1 MVSIKGALTL
11 AAVGVAVVLF
21 FSAGSFK
28 GVGTKIG
35 GFFGQ
40 GFSDF
45 SSSITSSFTGGLFG
59 GNTNQN
65 TGGESSTNTGGGTP
79 TPTPTG
85 TGGGGILDQLNP
97 ITSQLNIFQG
107 IIDNL
112 LKITQFTGSNIG
124 NLFPKAE
131 AVKLTGIDR
140 SFALG
145 RLTPIGTTFSE
156 GFRTSQGLKVFGRET
171 KTGRII
177 AVTNESAQK
186 LRERGI
192 L

>member
-11 AAVGVAVVLF
+11 AAVGVGIVLF

-28 GVGTKIG
+28 GVGSKIG

-45 SSSITSSFTGGLFG
+45 SSSITSAFTGGLFG
-59 GNTNQN
+59 GNVN
-65 TGGESSTNTGGGTP
+65 TQSNTPQEQPAGTTGGGT
-79 TPTPTG
+79 TSAG
-85 TGGGGILDQLNP
+85 QFLDVVNP
-97 ITSQLNIFQG
+97 ISNQLGIFQA

-112 LKITQFTGSNIG
+112 LKITQFTGGNIG

-131 AVKLTGIDR
+131 AVKLQGIDR
-140 SFALG
+140 AFALG

-156 GFRTSQGLKVFGRET
+156 GFRTSQGLSVFAHQT
-171 KTGRII
+171 KSGRII

-192 L
+192 I

>member
-11 AAVGVAVVLF
+11 AAVGVGIVLF
-21 FSAGSFK
+21 FSAGGFK

-45 SSSITSSFTGGLFG
+45 SSSITGAFTGGLFG
-59 GNTNQN
+59 GNTNPN
-65 TGGESSTNTGGGTP
+65 TGGESSTTAGTTGGGT
-79 TPTPTG
+79 TSAG
-85 TGGGGILDQLNP
+85 QFLDVVNP
-97 ITSQLNIFQG
+97 ISNQLGIFQA

-112 LKITQFTGSNIG
+112 LKITSFTGSNIG
-124 NLFPKAE
+124 DLFPKAE
-131 AVKLTGIDR
+131 AVKLQGIDR
-140 SFALG
+140 AFALG

-156 GFRTSQGLKVFGRET
+156 GFRTSQGLKVFARET
-171 KTGRII
+171 KSGRII